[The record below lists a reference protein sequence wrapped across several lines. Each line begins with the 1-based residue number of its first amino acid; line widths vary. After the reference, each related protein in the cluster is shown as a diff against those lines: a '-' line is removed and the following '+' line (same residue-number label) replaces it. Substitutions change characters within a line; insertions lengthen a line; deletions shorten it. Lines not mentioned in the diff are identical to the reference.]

1 MATEDYAKGGIIDE
15 PVAGIGLAT
24 NQPHRFGEA
33 GHECRCKECDPSL
46 LAQSDA
52 GPGRQ
57 GEHHF
62 AVRFGDIFLPG
73 DGKWMVVTVDG
84 ERVKHGY
91 ETLAGADGVSY
102 AFSDPLHLCRRCGE
116 EACVTVRRGM
126 VAVSIG
132 PEFYDAA

>member
-1 MATEDYAKGGIIDE
+1 MLLDDVLT
-15 PVAGIGLAT
+15 VLAET
-24 NQPHRFGEA
+24 

-46 LAQSDA
+46 LAQSNA

-62 AVRFGDIFLPG
+62 AVRFGDVFLPG
-73 DGKWMVVTVDG
+73 GGKRMVVTVDG
-84 ERVKHGY
+84 GRVEHGY

-102 AFSDPLHLCRRCGE
+102 AFSDPRHLCRRCGE
-116 EACVTVRRGM
+116 DACVTMRRGR